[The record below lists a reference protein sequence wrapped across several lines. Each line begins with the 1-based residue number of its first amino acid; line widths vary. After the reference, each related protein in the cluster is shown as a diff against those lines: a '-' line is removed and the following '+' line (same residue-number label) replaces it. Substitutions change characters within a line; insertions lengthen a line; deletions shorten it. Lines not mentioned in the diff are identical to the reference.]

1 VHRTAAA
8 MAHTL
13 LLWDLGNVLV
23 RVDPVR
29 ACLAATGGDWRAAA
43 TLVDAVVDSPA
54 HDAFES
60 GRLDAPGFHRALLEA
75 GLIHLDYPAFA
86 HLWTDMFT
94 LDEAALALLATV
106 ARHRRCWLL
115 SNTDPLHYPWIT
127 GRWPIGDHLAG
138 ATLSF
143 QVGARKPDAAIFR
156 AALAA
161 AGVAP
166 AAAAFIDDRPAHID
180 AARAL
185 GIDAVVY
192 TGAPELKQ
200 WLEAAGDLSE

>member
-1 VHRTAAA
+1 

-29 ACLAATGGDWRAAA
+29 ACLAATGGDRRAAER
-43 TLVDAVVDSPA
+43 LVDAVVDSPA

-60 GRLDAPGFHRALLEA
+60 GRLDAPGFHRALVEA
-75 GLIHLDYPAFA
+75 DLIDLDLDAFC

-94 LDEAALALLATV
+94 LDEEAVALLAQA
-106 ARHRRCWLL
+106 ARHHRCWLL

-127 GRWPIGDHLAG
+127 GRWPIEDHLVG

-143 QVGARKPDAAIFR
+143 RVGTRKPDAAIYH
-156 AALAA
+156 AALDA

-166 AAAAFIDDRPAHID
+166 EEAAFIDDRPTNTA
-180 AARAL
+180 AARAI
-185 GIDAVVY
+185 GIDTVVY
-192 TGAPELKQ
+192 EGGAKLKQ

>member
-1 VHRTAAA
+1 
-8 MAHTL
+8 MAHAL

-29 ACLAATGGDWRAAA
+29 ACLAATDGDRAAA
-43 TLVDAVVDSPA
+43 EALVEAVVDSPA
-54 HDAFES
+54 HDAFEA
-60 GRLDAPGFHRALLEA
+60 GRIDAPGFHAALVEA
-75 GLIHLDYPAFA
+75 GLIDLDLAAFCD
-86 HLWTDMFT
+86 LWTDMFT
-94 LDEAALALLATV
+94 LDDAALALLEEA

-127 GRWPIGDHLAG
+127 RRWPIEASLAG

-143 QVGARKPDAAIFR
+143 RVGVRKPSAAIYR
-156 AALAA
+156 AALEA

-166 AAAAFIDDRPAHID
+166 GEAAFIDDRPANVA

-185 GIDAVVY
+185 GIDAVQY
-192 TGAPELKQ
+192 TDAAKLRR
-200 WLEAAGDLSE
+200 WLQTSGDLTD

>member
-1 VHRTAAA
+1 

-23 RVDPVR
+23 HVDPVR
-29 ACLAATGGDWRAAA
+29 ACLAATGGDRGAAEA
-43 TLVDAVVDSPA
+43 LVDAVVDSPA

-60 GRLDAPGFHRALLEA
+60 GRLDPSGFHRALVEA
-75 GLIHLDYPAFA
+75 GLIHLDYPAFR

-94 LDEAALALLATV
+94 LDEAAVALLAQ
-106 ARHRRCWLL
+106 AACHRRCWLL

-127 GRWPIGDHLAG
+127 GRWPILPPLAG

-143 QVGARKPDAAIFR
+143 RVGTRKPDAAIYR
-156 AALAA
+156 AALDA

-166 AAAAFIDDRPAHID
+166 EEAAFIDDRPANVA
-180 AARAL
+180 AARAI

-192 TGAPELKQ
+192 TGGEKLKQ

>member
-1 VHRTAAA
+1 
-8 MAHTL
+8 MAHAL

-23 RVDPVR
+23 HVDPVR
-29 ACLAATGGDWRAAA
+29 ACLAATGGDRAAA
-43 TLVDAVVDSPA
+43 EALVEAVVDSPA
-54 HDAFES
+54 HDAFEA
-60 GRLDAPGFHRALLEA
+60 GRIDAPGFHRALVEA
-75 GLIHLDYPAFA
+75 GLIDLDLDGFC

-94 LDEAALALLATV
+94 LDQKALSLLEEAA
-106 ARHRRCWLL
+106 RHHRCWLL

-127 GRWPIGDHLAG
+127 DRWPIEPALAG

-143 QVGARKPDAAIFR
+143 RVGVRKPDAAIYR
-156 AALAA
+156 AALDA

-166 AAAAFIDDRPAHID
+166 AEAAFIDDRPANVA

-192 TGAPELKQ
+192 TDGTKLKQ
-200 WLEAAGDLSE
+200 WLEAAGDLTE